1 MTMSDDH
8 RFRNRND
15 AAPADDAW
23 LESLLRDDAARAPHI
38 DDAGFTARAM
48 AQLPAATPRA
58 RYRWIVPAM
67 GVLGFFVGLVV
78 LSAGESLSL
87 NLTRLIST
95 DAPSLR
101 ALFAVALP
109 LGILYWLGVGAAL
122 QQR

>member
-1 MTMSDDH
+1 MSVDQH
-8 RFRNRND
+8 VRNMND

-23 LESLLRDDAARAPHI
+23 LESLLREDAAATPHV

-48 AQLPAATPRA
+48 AQLPAATA
-58 RYRWIVPAM
+58 RDPYRWIVPVM
-67 GVLGFFVGLVV
+67 GLLGFFLGLVV

-87 NLTRLIST
+87 SVARLMSA

-101 ALFAVALP
+101 ALFVVALP